1 MRVAEGVVIYR
12 AKLKGVAGPVRI
24 LEELTGR

>member
-12 AKLKGVAGPVRI
+12 AKLKGEVGPVRI
-24 LEELTGR
+24 TDELRG

>member
-12 AKLKGVAGPVRI
+12 AKLKGEVGPVRI
-24 LEELTGR
+24 TDELKG